1 MCAFYLFVETTTL
14 VAIERQKETP
24 LRAEMLRPGLHPVR
38 LARSGLSGAHNFRAL
53 YLQSGSAELNTG
65 DTSEHL
71 EAPVFLWAP
80 WDEGDRLTVAPG
92 SVGKHLVMGAGF
104 LSMALRTMPNAADLS
119 YIAERRYV
127 VVPEPGAA
135 ATETLSNCLDGLVW
149 ESRQEAPM
157 SINIVEAQLSIL
169 LVTLYRMLATT
180 RSATMPGGVTPVT
193 TRFVALIEAHL
204 GERWGIADYCDALG
218 VTREQLHAICI
229 RHFDRAPG
237 LMIRQRILVEARR
250 LLQQSPLSIHQI
262 ALCLGFNGSPQF
274 KRFFKGM
281 EGVPPGRFRRQMQGL
296 SAVEVQLQDMFAWP

>member
-1 MCAFYLFVETTTL
+1 MEYSALA
-14 VAIERQKETP
+14 AIDRQKETP
-24 LRAEMLRPGLHPVR
+24 LRAEMLRPGLHPIR
-38 LARSGLSGAHNFRAL
+38 LARSGLSGSHNFRAL
-53 YLQSGSAELNTG
+53 YLESGSAELIAG
-65 DTSEHL
+65 SGSERL

-80 WDEGDRLTVAPG
+80 WVDGDRLTVAPG

-127 VVPEPGAA
+127 VVLEPGAT

-169 LVTLYRMLATT
+169 LVTLYRMLA
-180 RSATMPGGVTPVT
+180 ATSPAAMPGGATPVT
-193 TRFVALIEAHL
+193 TRFIALIEAHL

-229 RHFDRAPG
+229 RHFKRAPG
-237 LMIRQRILVEARR
+237 LMIRQRMLVEARR
-250 LLQQSPLSIHQI
+250 LLQQSPLSIDQI
-262 ALCLGFNGSPQF
+262 ALRLGFNSSPQF
-274 KRFFKGM
+274 NRFFKGM
-281 EGVPPGRFRRQMQGL
+281 EGVPPGRFRRQMQGM
-296 SAVEVQLQDMFAWP
+296 SAGEAQQQDLFAWP